1 MLGSISRNQKFV
13 FTLCLVLL
21 LSATYFK
28 IRPDSFQTMILTVLA
43 ALHNKRIIN
52 IVIIILM
59 VGNLQSQKSAWLI
72 MVGFGS
78 GFMLKDL

>member
-1 MLGSISRNQKFV
+1 
-13 FTLCLVLL
+13 
-21 LSATYFK
+21 
-28 IRPDSFQTMILTVLA
+28 MILTVLA

-52 IVIIILM
+52 IVILM

-78 GFMLKDL
+78 GLMLKDL